1 MGLLRHSRPVGR
13 LISGLCAGFFAFG
26 LLLSAAH
33 AQSQPETTPAPS
45 AQEMLDRAKQE
56 LDRIETTLRR
66 PDLRDADLERLRE
79 DLEPAAES
87 VSTALAQL
95 QPRVDS
101 LRARLAQLA
110 PAPNTAA
117 PSTTAPSTAAPPAQ
131 PGAAA
136 PPPAALPGAAPAAPQ
151 PADATTEREARQA
164 ELSQVEEQV
173 RFANALLVQ
182 AGQLRTAIADA
193 RRALLTNRLLARS
206 PSPFNPV
213 LWADAWTS
221 LPRDLRALTT
231 LATDWAVIT
240 GERIRDGR
248 IVALAV
254 PIAVG
259 LGLLLLGRWLLP
271 HITRRDPEAANPSR
285 LKRVLVGA
293 GIALGGT
300 VPVAITALLLYFALD
315 GIELLPGR
323 LAPLAR
329 AILIAL
335 TFVTFARALADACF
349 APDLPAWRLIPMED
363 ITARR
368 LMALVGIVAT
378 LLLAHIVI
386 DALLEATSA
395 SLPATVLTRS
405 AFAIAPA
412 LACAVTLSQLRA
424 PDREAECAL
433 GPYVPESHWNGPLRM
448 LGWLAIVIVL
458 AAVATGYVALAG
470 FVVRQAVW
478 ASMVAGVI
486 FVALT
491 LVEQTIGELPRRNT
505 RMALAIQSNVGLSR
519 RSLEQLSVLAAG
531 ILKLTLILVGFL
543 MVLAPFGVES
553 NDIVPAARQALVGFT
568 VGEVTISISAVLIA
582 LATFV
587 LILGATRGIQRWMTG
602 TFLPTTELD
611 PGLRNS
617 IATAFGYLGFFAAA
631 AFGLAQLGLS
641 LQNVAIVAGALSV
654 GIGFGLQSIVNN
666 FVSGLILLWERS
678 IRVGDWVVVG
688 TEQGYVRRISV
699 RATEIETFDRAA
711 VIVPNSNLV
720 SGVVKNWLHN
730 GRSGRFTIKV
740 GVSYTADAD
749 ETRDLLVSL
758 AEAHPDVAAEPP
770 PRVFLTGFGEKSV
783 DFDLHCHVAD
793 VATAGRVK
801 SELSFTILREL
812 KNRDALPPR

>member
-1 MGLLRHSRPVGR
+1 MALLWRDRLFGR
-13 LISGLCAGFFAFG
+13 LVSGVFCVVYFA
-26 LLLSAAH
+26 LLMGVSAAH
-33 AQSQPETTPAPS
+33 AQSRPAAPPPS
-45 AQEMLDRAKQE
+45 AQEVLDRAKQE
-56 LDRIETTLRR
+56 LDRIEVSLRR
-66 PDLRDADLERLRE
+66 ADLRDSDLQQLKADI
-79 DLEPAAES
+79 EPAADS
-87 VSTALAQL
+87 VSTVLAQL

-110 PAPNTAA
+110 PAAPAA
-117 PSTTAPSTAAPPAQ
+117 PAAGAPAQ
-131 PGAAA
+131 PAAAA
-136 PPPAALPGAAPAAPQ
+136 PPPAAAPSPGQ
-151 PADATTEREARQA
+151 PAPPATDAATEREQRQA

-182 AGQLRTAIADA
+182 AGQLRTAVADA

-206 PSPFNPV
+206 PSPLNPA
-213 LWADAWTS
+213 LWADALGA
-221 LPRDLRALTT
+221 LPSDLKALST
-231 LATDWAVIT
+231 LGMDWGAII

-254 PIAVG
+254 PLAVG

-271 HITRRDPEAANPSR
+271 HITQRNPDAVNPSR
-285 LKRVLVGA
+285 LKRVLVA
-293 GIALGGT
+293 TGIALGGT
-300 VPVAITALLLYFALD
+300 IPVAITALLLYLALG
-315 GIELLPGR
+315 GIDLLPGR
-323 LAPLAR
+323 LAPLGR
-329 AILIAL
+329 AILIAF

-363 ITARR
+363 TTARR
-368 LMALVGIVAT
+368 LMALAGIVAT
-378 LLLAHIVI
+378 LQLAHIVV

-395 SLPATVLTRS
+395 SLPATVFARS

-412 LACAVTLSQLRA
+412 LALAVTLIQLRA

-433 GPYVPESHWNGPLRM
+433 GPYVPESHWNGPLRIV
-448 LGWLAIVIVL
+448 GWLAIVVVL
-458 AAVATGYVALAG
+458 GAVAGGYVALAS
-470 FVVRQAVW
+470 FVLRQAVW
-478 ASMVAGVI
+478 AAVVAGVI
-486 FVALT
+486 FLALT
-491 LVEQTIGELPRRNT
+491 LVEETIGELPRRNT

-531 ILKLTLILVGFL
+531 VLKLTLILVGIL
-543 MVLAPFGVES
+543 LVLAPFGVES
-553 NDIVPAARQALVGFT
+553 NDILPAARQAFLGFT
-568 VGEVTISISAVLIA
+568 VGEVTISVTAVLLA
-582 LATFV
+582 LATFI
-587 LILGATRGIQRWMTG
+587 LILAVTRGVQRWLTG

-611 PGLRNS
+611 PGIRNS
-617 IATAFGYLGFFAAA
+617 VATAFGYLGFFAAA
-631 AFGLAQLGLS
+631 AFALAQLGLS

-688 TEQGYVRRISV
+688 ADQGYVRRISV

-740 GVSYTADAD
+740 AVSYTADAD
-749 ETRDLLVSL
+749 QMRDLLVGL
-758 AEAHPDVAAEPP
+758 AEAHPEIVTEPP
-770 PRVFLTGFGEKSV
+770 PRVFLTEFAEKWVS
-783 DFDLHCHVAD
+783 FDLHCFVAD

-801 SELSFTILREL
+801 SELSFTVLREL
-812 KNRDALPPR
+812 KSRDALPPR